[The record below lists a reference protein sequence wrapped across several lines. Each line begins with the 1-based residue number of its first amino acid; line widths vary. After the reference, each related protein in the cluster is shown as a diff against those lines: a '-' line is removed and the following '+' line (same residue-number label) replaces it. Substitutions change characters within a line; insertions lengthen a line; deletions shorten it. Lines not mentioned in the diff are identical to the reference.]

1 MAMAF
6 MLKRILFADDEADV
20 RKVVGILLER
30 AGYHVSLFEDE
41 SFVKVTEANLL
52 PDLFLLDRR
61 LGNID
66 ALKLCPYLKSHPR
79 TSHIP
84 IVIVSADPAVSG
96 LYKTAGADDFIAKPF
111 DINSFLEKVALY
123 VNKEGAAVKRSHI

>member
-1 MAMAF
+1 

-41 SFVKVTEANLL
+41 SFVKVTEANPL
-52 PDLFLLDRR
+52 PDLILLDRR
-61 LGNID
+61 LGNVD
-66 ALKLCPYLKSHPR
+66 ALTLCPFLKSHPR

-84 IVIVSADPAVSG
+84 IIIVSADPTVKS

-111 DINSFLEKVALY
+111 DMTEFLDKVALY
-123 VNKEGAAVKRSHI
+123 VKRVKEEAK